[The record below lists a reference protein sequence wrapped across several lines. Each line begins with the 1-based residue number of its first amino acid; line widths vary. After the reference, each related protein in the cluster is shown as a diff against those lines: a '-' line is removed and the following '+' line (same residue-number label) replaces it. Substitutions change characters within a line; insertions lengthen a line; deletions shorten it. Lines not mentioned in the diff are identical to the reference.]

1 MPITD
6 TVSATWTEFA
16 RLLLEKG
23 SDSDQQAILNTIG
36 SHEGLTPL
44 DADLLLPIVTELL
57 LDPDPQVRYFARK
70 ARNKLDLQVSPQRRA
85 SEMASEAKN
94 DAATDTAHLTRQE
107 ILLNKMRLGSRY
119 VAFEAIDRLTES
131 EVPSLAGPLLEFL
144 ASETDL
150 FKVSFLVKR
159 IPRLNDPRIPAALEP
174 FLRHHDPR
182 VVANTLEGLS
192 LCRTP
197 HLRDEFVRLT
207 ASPDNRVKAAAVRT
221 LYAYDPHLAER
232 RIQDM
237 LETPS
242 IAMQDSGVY
251 LLRTIRP
258 PRLNTLLEI
267 PLSSKFP
274 SIRLLAL
281 EIPKLPHTFE
291 MPEST
296 SAPASLTL
304 HYADKGLISSLLVA
318 TFLVMTSSYF
328 SEIQSFLIL
337 LALGAALASTTKNRP
352 SSLMRAVIS
361 IGIIACGLWGDGT
374 LLAVPALLAVW
385 HPVHHSEDDRLP
397 RISAWTFAL
406 TATLLAQLITGFYPE
421 LADIAA
427 RAGVAAAGPMGDFRA
442 IAAQDARFSGF
453 IFTIVATTSY
463 VLLHISEWYA
473 SSQFQAGNTRRLLLF
488 FVLAMGAVILMSYGR
503 IWNLR
508 FNLVTLGITD
518 PIQLFRFPGK

>member
-36 SHEGLTPL
+36 AHEGLTPL

-57 LDPDPQVRYFARK
+57 LDPDPHVRYFARK
-70 ARNKLDLQVSPQRRA
+70 ARNKLDQQVSPQRRA
-85 SEMASEAKN
+85 AELASEAKK
-94 DAATDTAHLTRQE
+94 DATTDTVHLTRQE

-119 VAFEAIDRLTES
+119 VAFEAIDRLIES
-131 EVPSLAGPLLEFL
+131 EVPSLAGPMLEFL
-144 ASETDL
+144 AAETDL
-150 FKVSFLVKR
+150 FKISFLVKR
-159 IPRLNDPRIPAALEP
+159 LPRLNDPRIPAALEP

-221 LYAYDPHLAER
+221 LYAYEPHLAER

-237 LETPS
+237 LENPS

-258 PRLNTLLEI
+258 PRLNALMEI

-281 EIPKLPHTFE
+281 EIPKHSHTLE
-291 MPEST
+291 VSEPT
-296 SAPASLTL
+296 TTGTPLTI

-337 LALGAALASTTKNRP
+337 LVLGAALASTAKNRP
-352 SSLMRAVIS
+352 SSLLRAVIS
-361 IGIIACGLWGDGT
+361 TGIIACGIWGDGT

-385 HPVHHSEDDRLP
+385 HPAHHSEDDRLP

-406 TATLLAQLITGFYPE
+406 IATLLAQLITGFFPE

-427 RAGVAAAGPMGDFRA
+427 RAGVAGAGPIGDFRA
-442 IAAQDARFSGF
+442 IAAQDARFAGF
-453 IFTIVATTSY
+453 IFTIVATASY
-463 VLLHISEWYA
+463 ILLHINEWY
-473 SSQFQAGNTRRLLLF
+473 SSPQFRGGNTRRLLIF
-488 FVLAMGAVILMSYGR
+488 FALALGAVILMSFGR
-503 IWNLR
+503 LWNLR
-508 FNLVTLGITD
+508 FNLVSLGVTD
-518 PIQLFRFPGK
+518 PIQLFRLPGK